1 MYRTIILGL
10 LTLLLVLLAPGLSVA
25 QQKTPIELFNE
36 GSDLAEQGK
45 LAEAVAIW
53 VLVADDIPDKYKATV
68 QVNLGLAYKQLG
80 QPAEAWHHLTRYLAS
95 SEDPE
100 VSGWQKELATELGKT
115 HVRVTIRCIP
125 AETTLVLQSAA
136 GSAVPYRCPL
146 TWWFEPGSHPVRADA
161 DGHKRKVTMLQVKPG
176 PAFETEIALQSKQQY
191 GHLVVEGDGKAV
203 QVFLDGKLEGGVPF
217 ERKIRTGTY
226 ELMVGAPGQM
236 PWRKTITI
244 EAGKT
249 ITEAPDAARKAVANP
264 EPEDLSTAA
273 TVEVVPPEKSMK
285 NRKRLAWILLSAGV
299 AGVAGGATLH
309 GIAFS
314 NNEDLHSQYPD
325 GTPDAPQPA
334 ANRAG
339 YDTGY
344 DNDVRPLVIGAGVLY
359 GVGAAAAIT
368 GAVFMIL
375 DKAPEDS
382 ATSIEPL
389 AAPGMMG
396 MAFEWEF

>member
-1 MYRTIILGL
+1 M
-10 LTLLLVLLAPGLSVA
+10 A

-53 VLVADDIPDKYKATV
+53 VLVADDIPDKYKATL
-68 QVNLGLAYKQLG
+68 QVNLGLAYRELG

-95 SEDPE
+95 REDTE
-100 VSGWQKELATELGKT
+100 VAGWQKQLATQLGKT
-115 HVRVTIRCIP
+115 HVRVTIRCVP
-125 AETTLVLQSAA
+125 AETTLVLQSA

-146 TWWFEPGSHPVRADA
+146 TWWFEPGSHPLRADA
-161 DGHKRKVTMLQVKPG
+161 EGHKSKVTMLQVKQG
-176 PAFETEIALQSKQQY
+176 PAYETEIALVSNQQY
-191 GHLVVEGDGKAV
+191 GHLVVEGDGRAV
-203 QVFLDGKLEGGVPF
+203 QVFLDGKLEGSVPF
-217 ERKIRTGTY
+217 ERKIRVGTY

-249 ITEAPDAARKAVANP
+249 VTEAPEAARKVVADP
-264 EPEDLSTAA
+264 EPEDPSTKS
-273 TVEVVPPEKSMK
+273 TVVVLPPDKPIK
-285 NRKRLAWILLSAGV
+285 NRKRLAWALLSAGV

-325 GTPDAPQPA
+325 GTADTLLPA
-334 ANRAG
+334 TNKANYDAG
-339 YDTGY
+339 YE
-344 DNDVRPLVIGAGVLY
+344 NDVKPLVIGAGVLY
-359 GVGAAAAIT
+359 GVGAAAAVT
-368 GAVFMIL
+368 GAVLMIL
-375 DKAPEDS
+375 DKTPEDS

-396 MAFEWEF
+396 MNFEWKF

>member
-1 MYRTIILGL
+1 MF
-10 LTLLLVLLAPGLSVA
+10 LVLMAPAWSAA

-53 VLVADDIPDKYKATV
+53 VLVAEDIPDKYKATV
-68 QVNLGLAYKQLG
+68 QVNLGLAYKQLN

-95 SEDPE
+95 GEDAE
-100 VSGWQKELATELGKT
+100 VAGWQKELATELSKT
-115 HVRVTIRCIP
+115 HVRVTIRCVP

-146 TWWFEPGSHPVRADA
+146 TWWFEPGSHPVAADA
-161 DGHKRKVTMLQVKPG
+161 EGHKRKVTMLQVKKG
-176 PAFETEIALQSKQQY
+176 PAYELEIALASKQQY
-191 GHLVVEGDGKAV
+191 GQLVVEGDGKAV
-203 QVFLDGKLEGGVPF
+203 QVFLDGKLEGSVPF

-236 PWRKTITI
+236 PWRKTIVI

-249 ITEAPDAARKAVANP
+249 VTEAPEAAQLVEK
-264 EPEDLSTAA
+264 EPDPDEPTST
-273 TVEVVPPEKSMK
+273 VVLMPPDKPKK
-285 NRKRLAWILLSAGV
+285 NRKRLAWALLSAGV

-325 GTPDAPQPA
+325 GELGAPVSVD
-334 ANRAG
+334 NKAG
-339 YDTGY
+339 YDAGY
-344 DNDVRPLVIGAGVLY
+344 ENDVKPLIVGAGVLY
-359 GVGAAAAIT
+359 GVGAASAIT
-368 GAVFMIL
+368 GAVLMIL
-375 DKAPEDS
+375 DREVEES

-389 AAPGMMG
+389 AGPGTMG
-396 MAFEWEF
+396 MSFGWEF